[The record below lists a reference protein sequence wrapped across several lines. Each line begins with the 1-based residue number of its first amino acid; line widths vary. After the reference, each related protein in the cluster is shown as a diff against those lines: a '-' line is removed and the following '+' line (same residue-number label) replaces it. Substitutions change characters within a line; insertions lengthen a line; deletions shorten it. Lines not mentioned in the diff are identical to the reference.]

1 MDGTEQSYFPS
12 FRKEVNEDN
21 QHSGFFLTLSK
32 EMLLNLS
39 LLSK

>member
-21 QHSGFFLTLSK
+21 HSGFFLTLSK